1 LPVRGGVL
9 LSAQMVRFPRER
21 VRANGIIT
29 GLTGGFFSGLTGVG
43 GGVIMVP
50 LLRRLQGLAQHK
62 AHGTSLAI
70 VIFVGP
76 AGLIGYWLNG
86 NIDWKLA
93 PWLAVGSAFGAYFGA
108 VTMSR
113 LAPRSLQLVFG
124 VFLLLVAIRMFL
136 A

>member
-1 LPVRGGVL
+1 M
-9 LSAQMVRFPRER
+9 ARFPRER
-21 VRANGIIT
+21 ARAGGVVT

-43 GGVIMVP
+43 GGVILVP
-50 LLRRLQGLAQHK
+50 LLRRLLGLSQHG

-76 AGLIGYWLNG
+76 AGLIGYWING
-86 NIDWKLA
+86 NVDWNVAL
-93 PWLAVGSAFGAYFGA
+93 WLSVGSAMGAYFGA

-113 LAPRSLQLVFG
+113 LAPRALQLVFG
-124 VFLLLVAIRMFL
+124 LFLLAVAVRMFL